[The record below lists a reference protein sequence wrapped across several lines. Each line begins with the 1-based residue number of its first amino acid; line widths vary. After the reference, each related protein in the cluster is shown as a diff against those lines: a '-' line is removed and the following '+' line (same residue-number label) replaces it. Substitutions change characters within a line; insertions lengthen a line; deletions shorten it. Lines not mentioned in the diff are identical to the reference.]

1 MAVREARPGPPR
13 TCPAPAP
20 PCAAVQ
26 HHALSCAS
34 SYPRPLDHASPFF
47 YRFVVLSSHRP
58 VSLSPS
64 LPRLGVS
71 IFRPISPVFC
81 FASFARL
88 GSSHL
93 PPTTHTPGLP
103 HSPPS
108 LILAHPLGFRIDG
121 QGCFRVLSPTLLFS
135 FPFFLFNTIFASIQP
150 VNDEEALCSREGFKT
165 VPGRH
170 PVKCRP
176 AGGAQPASP
185 PVGTSDPIGRRTKS
199 VIHCP
204 AALIPQGVTKHT
216 HTQNKIYC

>member
-13 TCPAPAP
+13 TCPSPAP
-20 PCAAVQ
+20 PCAAGQ
-26 HHALSCAS
+26 HPALSCAS
-34 SYPRPLDHASPFF
+34 PCPRPLDHASPLFS
-47 YRFVVLSSHRP
+47 RFVVLPSHRP

-108 LILAHPLGFRIDG
+108 LIPAHPLGFRIDG
-121 QGCFRVLSPTLLFS
+121 QGCFRVLFPTQF
-135 FPFFLFNTIFASIQP
+135 FFFFLNAIFAFPQP
-150 VNDEEALCSREGFKT
+150 VNDEAMCSRDGFKT
-165 VPGRH
+165 VPGRILIRLT
-170 PVKCRP
+170 PR
-176 AGGAQPASP
+176 GAAQLVVHTASQSTR
-185 PVGTSDPIGRRTKS
+185 G
-199 VIHCP
+199 
-204 AALIPQGVTKHT
+204 PQ
-216 HTQNKIYC
+216 